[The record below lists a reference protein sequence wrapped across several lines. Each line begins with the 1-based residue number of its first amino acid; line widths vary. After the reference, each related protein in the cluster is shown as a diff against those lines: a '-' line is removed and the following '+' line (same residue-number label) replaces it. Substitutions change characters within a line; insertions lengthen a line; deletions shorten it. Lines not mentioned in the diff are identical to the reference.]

1 VEEKDPGLS
10 ASDIIGGLEAP
21 RKTRAQRAAEAR
33 GGGGGGGGGGGS
45 SSAARPS
52 YVTGPVDKEAELSD

>member
-1 VEEKDPGLS
+1 
-10 ASDIIGGLEAP
+10 LEAP